1 MTQSITDL
9 FVLRHKLMKKLFP
22 ERRKEL
28 PVSTQI
34 SLFKPSNMTKPDIDG
49 MGRHK
54 PPPKGNKYLR
64 TIIQSTTVF
73 PFDPKCVFLSSY
85 LQNKLI
91 ASLKKDKPL

>member
-49 MGRHK
+49 MGINPINLPQK
-54 PPPKGNKYLR
+54 AIN
-64 TIIQSTTVF
+64 I
-73 PFDPKCVFLSSY
+73 
-85 LQNKLI
+85 
-91 ASLKKDKPL
+91 